1 MDKKLAKADEAAV
14 LQEAG
19 RLIDGSTRRRFLRGG
34 VSLGSLALLTG
45 AAFVGGGNAIEA
57 ALKRVSEWNDGA
69 QDLLFSPAR
78 LARTF
83 PESAI
88 VRPFPFNAYYE
99 EAKAPEIEAADY
111 ELEVTG
117 LVAQKRV
124 LRLEE
129 LEAMPR
135 RSQITEHICIEGWSA
150 VGKFEGVPLAA
161 LLERMGADKRAR
173 YVALRCEDG
182 YLTSIDMASA
192 LHPQTLLATRL
203 NGETLP
209 RRNGYPVRLTIPT
222 KLGFKSAKHVVSIA
236 VTNDYPGGFWERQ
249 GYNWFAGL

>member
-1 MDKKLAKADEAAV
+1 
-14 LQEAG
+14 
-19 RLIDGSTRRRFLRGG
+19 
-34 VSLGSLALLTG
+34 
-45 AAFVGGGNAIEA
+45 
-57 ALKRVSEWNDGA
+57 
-69 QDLLFSPAR
+69 
-78 LARTF
+78 
-83 PESAI
+83 
-88 VRPFPFNAYYE
+88 
-99 EAKAPEIEAADY
+99 
-111 ELEVTG
+111 
-117 LVAQKRV
+117 
-124 LRLEE
+124 
-129 LEAMPR
+129 MPR

-150 VGKFEGVPLAA
+150 IGKFEGVPLAA
-161 LLERMGADKRAR
+161 LLERVGADTRAR

-203 NGETLP
+203 NDEALP